1 MQGISTK
8 VTAATLATAALV
20 IINYVLFDA
29 TWGFEFPAFPDTVYA
44 AINTLVIF
52 ASGYLV
58 REAAPVVEPE
68 PVVEDA

>member
-20 IINYVLFDA
+20 IINYIFFGA
-29 TWGFEFPAFPDTVYA
+29 SWGFEFPAFPDTVDA
-44 AINTLVIF
+44 AITTLVIF

-58 REAAPVVEPE
+58 REGAEVKPP
-68 PVVEDA
+68 VEDDPVA